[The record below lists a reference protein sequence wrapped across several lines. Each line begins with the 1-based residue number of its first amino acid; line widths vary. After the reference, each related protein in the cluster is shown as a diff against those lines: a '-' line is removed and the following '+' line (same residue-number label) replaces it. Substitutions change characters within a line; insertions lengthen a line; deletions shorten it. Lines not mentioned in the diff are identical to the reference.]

1 MIMNLMVFFLLS
13 GAALDINANVLA
25 CINNINRA
33 RRFLTGIVEVCV
45 EFSHVKKEI
54 DDHNEMV
61 AAINECNYPS
71 GQLGACNIKNKKK

>member
-45 EFSHVKKEI
+45 EFSHIKKEI
-54 DDHNEMV
+54 KDHNENI
-61 AAINECNYPS
+61 AAMEDNYPS

>member
-33 RRFLTGIVEVCV
+33 RRFLTGIVEVYV
-45 EFSHVKKEI
+45 EFSYVKQEI
-54 DDHNEMV
+54 DDHNQKIKE
-61 AAINECNYPS
+61 ANGIYPS